1 MKAGAPSALVAAAF
15 LGAAQPALAQSIC
28 GAWARDDGLVRS
40 RIGPCGTQ
48 ICATNIWVK
57 NTHGPEK
64 AGDRLEMTLKE
75 QSPGHWSG
83 SAFDPQRDLTYAMTL
98 TVDGRRMSTSGCVLG
113 GVLCRAV
120 GWRLVSR

>member
-1 MKAGAPSALVAAAF
+1 VRAAASLALAAAAL
-15 LGAAQPALAQSIC
+15 LGAAQPASAQSVY

-40 RIGPCGTQ
+40 RIGPCGRQ

-57 NTHGPEK
+57 NPQGSEK

-98 TVDGRRMSTSGCVLG
+98 TVDGRRMSTSGCILG
-113 GVLCRAV
+113 GVLCRAA

>member
-1 MKAGAPSALVAAAF
+1 MKARARLALAATIF
-15 LGAAQPALAQSIC
+15 LCAAQPALAQSVY

-40 RIGPCGTQ
+40 RIGPCRTQ

-57 NTHGPEK
+57 DPQGPEK

-75 QSPGHWSG
+75 QRPGRWSG
-83 SAFDPQRDLTYAMTL
+83 SAFDPQRNLTYAMTL
-98 TVDGRRMSTSGCVLG
+98 TVDGRRMSTSGCILG
-113 GVLCRAV
+113 GLLCKAA

>member
-1 MKAGAPSALVAAAF
+1 
-15 LGAAQPALAQSIC
+15 LAQSVY

-57 NTHGPEK
+57 NPQGPEK

-75 QSPGHWSG
+75 RGPGHWSG
-83 SAFDPQRDLTYAMTL
+83 SAFDPQRNLTYAMTL
-98 TVDGRRMSTSGCVLG
+98 TVDGRRMSTSGCILG

-120 GWRLVSR
+120 GWRRVSR

>member
-1 MKAGAPSALVAAAF
+1 MKASAPLALAATVF
-15 LGAAQPALAQSIC
+15 LCAAQPAQAQSVY

-40 RIGPCGTQ
+40 RIGPCGRQ

-57 NTHGPEK
+57 DPQGPEK
-64 AGDRLEMTLKE
+64 AGDRLQMTLKE
-75 QSPGHWSG
+75 QRPGHWSG
-83 SAFDPQRDLTYAMTL
+83 SAFDPQRNLTYDMTL

-113 GVLCRAV
+113 GLLCKAA